1 MPVKAIRA
9 IFPLN
14 GVLLEEREDASR
26 AMKTRVPGQVRNHR
40 YAARM
45 KGSPSFRAK

>member
-1 MPVKAIRA
+1 M
-9 IFPLN
+9 N

-26 AMKTRVPGQVRNHR
+26 AMRTMVPGELKKLR

-45 KGSPSFRAK
+45 KRSPSFRAK